1 MGPAAHPLAS
11 DPTKPNPI
19 DDGTWHATIQ
29 DLRFD
34 VRYNVT
40 RNLWNTGIV
49 LTPFVGSVMPSH
61 EYPYFVHAG
70 FGRNLQEI
78 QAGVSVAKLFE
89 RGIPGLVLQGRYA
102 YGFVEE
108 VIDISHNRSLGSL
121 EAAYFITSSLRAFG
135 MIGGQRTHGGIDL
148 SPRSRLELPPSV
160 FRYHDQIHR
169 ENMLTVAGGTSY
181 SLNDT
186 VDLFGSLTTTVA
198 QRNGHELQRGISIGL
213 SWSFTTRRAQP
224 RAVTTTAENS
234 LVRCL
239 CEKGT
244 EQGPMRVACALP
256 LLAVLTAGLGPFSF
270 PCSELPGEIGP
281 KCSRCLPVWPYA
293 EMRTAL
299 APRGQQPPNAPEL
312 VAQVRAAMATG
323 GLIAGERT
331 LNTYRAVHGA
341 TPEAVDALV
350 WLARGALS
358 AQLFDKASQYAGQ
371 SRDLALAA
379 LETRPGNEQ
388 LQKSIGASLEVLALA
403 LVAQGAR
410 LGRGAPT
417 SRRTRHVSVH
427 AGRRGSPESPRP
439 REPRRTARPASRAG
453 CINRVPLGHQGAR
466 WTTGPH
472 LLLGPL
478 VRRVQ
483 SGKPDAREA
492 PQQVPARR
500 GSPSSRPPEDTAMRR
515 EAGRQLPTKSSGTSS
530 RRVTLLTSS

>member
-1 MGPAAHPLAS
+1 MIRRAVVPLARAMLVAALLVTFGASRARAQAFVPAKGEGSVSFLYQDQFFRYHYLPTQPVDIGQIWARSMLYDITYGLTDKIAVSFGIPLVVTRYVGPAAHPLAS

-148 SPRSRLELPPSV
+148 SPRSRLELPPNV

-169 ENMLTVAGGTSY
+169 ENMLTVAGGASY

-186 VDLFGSLTTTVA
+186 VDLFGSLTTTIA

-244 EQGPMRVACALP
+244 
-256 LLAVLTAGLGPFSF
+256 
-270 PCSELPGEIGP
+270 
-281 KCSRCLPVWPYA
+281 K
-293 EMRTAL
+293 
-299 APRGQQPPNAPEL
+299 
-312 VAQVRAAMATG
+312 
-323 GLIAGERT
+323 
-331 LNTYRAVHGA
+331 
-341 TPEAVDALV
+341 
-350 WLARGALS
+350 
-358 AQLFDKASQYAGQ
+358 
-371 SRDLALAA
+371 
-379 LETRPGNEQ
+379 
-388 LQKSIGASLEVLALA
+388 
-403 LVAQGAR
+403 
-410 LGRGAPT
+410 
-417 SRRTRHVSVH
+417 
-427 AGRRGSPESPRP
+427 
-439 REPRRTARPASRAG
+439 
-453 CINRVPLGHQGAR
+453 
-466 WTTGPH
+466 
-472 LLLGPL
+472 
-478 VRRVQ
+478 
-483 SGKPDAREA
+483 
-492 PQQVPARR
+492 
-500 GSPSSRPPEDTAMRR
+500 
-515 EAGRQLPTKSSGTSS
+515 
-530 RRVTLLTSS
+530 